1 MSESLKQRV
10 ITAILMG
17 APILLLLFMNDTT
30 RIVFI
35 SLLAILLLYEYLS
48 LFYPIKSKLFH
59 YLISFVIA
67 IVLMFVAYSYQEY
80 YLPLLFVSLAV
91 NVILI
96 INLFFGKKSLH
107 KIAPWI
113 SGPIY
118 LVLPLSLLFFIK
130 DESFFQLILI
140 GSILLSWVSDI
151 SAYFVGKS
159 VGKHKLIPR
168 ISPGKTWEG
177 FLGAGM
183 IVLIFSYFFASYDA
197 TFSLQNW
204 LLIGLCVWIFGAAG
218 DLVESKLKR
227 QINIKDSGSILPG
240 HGGFLDRF
248 DGFYFCLPFVL
259 IIINYCN

>member
-96 INLFFGKKSLH
+96 INLCLPTLFPTKYALISLTQLSR
-107 KIAPWI
+107 I
-113 SGPIY
+113 
-118 LVLPLSLLFFIK
+118 LP
-130 DESFFQLILI
+130 
-140 GSILLSWVSDI
+140 
-151 SAYFVGKS
+151 
-159 VGKHKLIPR
+159 
-168 ISPGKTWEG
+168 
-177 FLGAGM
+177 
-183 IVLIFSYFFASYDA
+183 
-197 TFSLQNW
+197 
-204 LLIGLCVWIFGAAG
+204 
-218 DLVESKLKR
+218 
-227 QINIKDSGSILPG
+227 INI
-240 HGGFLDRF
+240 
-248 DGFYFCLPFVL
+248 
-259 IIINYCN
+259 N